1 MFVGTSRDVRDL
13 IVESKSASPPPRSSA
28 LAGADLAATPFAQRP
43 QCRSAPLWE
52 RTWPRRPSPNDL
64 SAGARPCRS
73 GPGRDALRP
82 TTSRPERPSR
92 SGPGRDAL
100 RPTTPRP
107 ERALVGADLAATPF
121 AQRPLG
127 RSAPLWER
135 TWPRRPSPGS
145 PSCQIYLTVDAN
157 LLSLSGMTTLHELGS
172 AVHARRSRMALRG
185 NRSGNTSVNW
195 PAPDQQKRA
204 LGWVNPRLSEVAERV
219 RRGIA
224 ATSPRP
230 AICMIC
236 ARSHRRSP
244 LH

>member
-64 SAGARPCRS
+64 NAGAPLWERTWPR
-73 GPGRDALRP
+73 
-82 TTSRPERPSR
+82 RPSPNKLSAR
-92 SGPGRDAL
+92 
-100 RPTTPRP
+100 
-107 ERALVGADLAATPF
+107 
-121 AQRPLG
+121 
-127 RSAPLWER
+127 APLWER

-145 PSCQIYLTVDAN
+145 PSACRIYLTVDAN